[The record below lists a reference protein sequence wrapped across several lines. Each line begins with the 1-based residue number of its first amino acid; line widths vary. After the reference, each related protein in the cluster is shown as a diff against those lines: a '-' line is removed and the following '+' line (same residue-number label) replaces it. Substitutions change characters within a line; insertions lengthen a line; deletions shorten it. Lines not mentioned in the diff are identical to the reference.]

1 MTMNNHYFAQTFGL
15 QGRVACIT
23 GSASGLG
30 LAIARHLGLAG
41 ARVVINDLDAARC
54 ETAVQALAEEGIQ
67 ARHAV
72 FNVASADEVEAAMA
86 GLVAAGWAP
95 AILVSNAGN
104 QNRKPVV
111 DMTQQEWQA
120 LFDVHVNGAF
130 NCAHAVLPHM
140 QQAGFGR
147 IVMMSSVAGQAC
159 MPGIAAY
166 ASAKGAIAAFT
177 RALAVE
183 YGASGITANALA
195 PGFVRTRF
203 TQGLQERDGFDD
215 FLRQAVPLGRWATP
229 DDIAPAV
236 VYLASAAGAFVNG
249 QVLAL
254 DGGMLARM

>member
-1 MTMNNHYFAQTFGL
+1 MAASYFERTFGL

-41 ARVVINDLDAARC
+41 ARIAINDLDAQRC
-54 ETAVQALAEEGIQ
+54 DVAVRLLAEQGIE
-67 ARHAV
+67 ARPAV
-72 FNVASADEVEAAMA
+72 FNVSQAEAVREAIDA
-86 GLVAAGWAP
+86 LAAQGWAP
-95 AILVSNAGN
+95 DILVSNAGN
-104 QNRKPVV
+104 QNRKPVT
-111 DMTQQEWQA
+111 DMTLTEWQS

-140 QQAGFGR
+140 VRKGFGR
-147 IVMMSSVAGQAC
+147 IVLMSSVAGQAT

-183 YGASGITANALA
+183 YGGVGITSNALA
-195 PGFVRTRF
+195 PGFVRTAF
-203 TQGLQERDGFDD
+203 TRGLQEREGFDD
-215 FLRQAVPLGRWATP
+215 FLQNAVPLARWAEP

-236 VYLASAAGAFVNG
+236 VYLASSAGAFVNG
-249 QVLAL
+249 HVLAI

>member
-1 MTMNNHYFAQTFGL
+1 MEQQSYFSRQFGL
-15 QGRVACIT
+15 HGQVACVT

-41 ARVVINDLDAARC
+41 ARVVINDLDAERC
-54 ETAVQALAEEGIQ
+54 GQAVAALAEQGIA
-67 ARHAV
+67 ARASV
-72 FNVASADEVEAAMA
+72 FNVADAAAVSAAIEDLA
-86 GLVAAGWAP
+86 AAGWSP
-95 AILVSNAGN
+95 DILVSNAGN
-104 QNRKPVV
+104 QNRKPVIE
-111 DMTQQEWQA
+111 MTPAEWQA

-130 NCAHAVLPHM
+130 HCCRAVLPAM
-140 QQAGFGR
+140 QQRGR
-147 IVMMSSVAGQAC
+147 GRLVLMSSVAGQAT

-183 YGASGITANALA
+183 YGPSGITANALA
-195 PGFVRTRF
+195 PGFVRTNF
-203 TQGLQERDGFDD
+203 TQGLQTREGFDA
-215 FLRQAVPLGRWATP
+215 FLQQAVPLGRWAEP

-236 VYLASAAGAFVNG
+236 VYLASAAGGFVNG

>member
-1 MTMNNHYFAQTFGL
+1 MDANSYFEQTFGL
-15 QGRVACIT
+15 QGRVACVT

-30 LAIARHLGLAG
+30 LAIARHLGRAG

-54 ETAVQALAEEGIQ
+54 DEAVQVLAEQGIQ
-67 ARHAV
+67 ACASV
-72 FNVASADEVEAAMA
+72 FNVALAGEVEAAITA
-86 GLVAAGWAP
+86 LAAAGWAP
-95 AILVSNAGN
+95 DILVSNAGN

-111 DMTQQEWQA
+111 EMTQQEWQA

-130 NCAHAVLPHM
+130 NCAHAVLPYM
-140 QQAGFGR
+140 QQRGFGR

-183 YGASGITANALA
+183 YGPAGVTANALA

-215 FLRQAVPLGRWATP
+215 FLKQAVPLGRWADP

-236 VYLASAAGAFVNG
+236 VYLASAAGGFVNG